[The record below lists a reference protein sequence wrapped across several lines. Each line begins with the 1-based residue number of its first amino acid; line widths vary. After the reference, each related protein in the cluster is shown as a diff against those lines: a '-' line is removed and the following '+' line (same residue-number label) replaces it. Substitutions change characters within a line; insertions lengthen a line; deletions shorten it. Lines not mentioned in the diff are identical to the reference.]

1 LVIGTAGSTAEQSK
15 IKNQKSKIEDLDA
28 HLAPGEVI
36 LWRGKPERRPFI
48 FRTWPLSIFGIAL
61 IVAALFYE
69 VIVLTTEAPDLLS
82 LPVLPFLLVA
92 LYMAFGH
99 FFVTAREWTNTD
111 YVVTERQVLIRH
123 GILTPTVTKY
133 SLHGLPLTTIEM
145 RGHDI
150 GNLLFKPREGQ
161 GYGPYPGYQTMW
173 PYTPDYVL
181 GFLFI
186 HNPQHVQQIIEQAQR
201 PGVKRKT

>member
-1 LVIGTAGSTAEQSK
+1 LNSPSTTADSLNAF
-15 IKNQKSKIEDLDA
+15 
-28 HLAPGEVI
+28 LAPGEVV
-36 LWRGKPERRPFI
+36 LWRGKPERRPFV
-48 FRTWPLSIFGIAL
+48 FRTWPLSIFGVAL

-69 VIVLTTEAPDLLS
+69 VIVLTTEAPDLLA

-92 LYMAFGH
+92 LYMAVGH
-99 FFVTAREWTNTD
+99 FLVTAREWANTE

-123 GILTPTVTKY
+123 GILTPTVTTY

-145 RGHDI
+145 RGTDT

-186 HNPQHVQQIIEQAQR
+186 HDPQHVQQIIEQAQR
-201 PGVKRKT
+201 PGRKT